1 MMPTFARNRGQKPLV
16 ELQATSGTRFEAP
29 TTKIHQSTQD
39 AHRERSYAG
48 FLTRPARFMRRFA
61 ALAKTRACLSHDSV
75 AESLYENSRCPAS
88 QWMTKTPSGG
98 KGMWAI

>member
-48 FLTRPARFMRRFA
+48 FLTRPG
-61 ALAKTRACLSHDSV
+61 LAMQDDDRIDTDLQIRMLEKRLTELKGEGAGRG
-75 AESLYENSRCPAS
+75 
-88 QWMTKTPSGG
+88 KSGG
-98 KGMWAI
+98 GKSSAFKPPKA